1 MTLIALVFVSA
12 IAWFISTLAGG
23 GSPMILIPVVSIWLG
38 SQAVAPVV
46 TLGMFL
52 GNTQR
57 AWLFWDRIDWRLTA
71 WFAPGA
77 IAGAILGAYAFT
89 KIDVAWLEMAIG
101 LFLILSVLGSNWMT
115 PEKSNWRPPVWSF
128 LPLGVVKAVISGLVG
143 SSGQILNPFYL
154 NYGLSKENLIATKS
168 VNVLIIHTV
177 KIITYVSLGV
187 IKPEYLGYGLILSL
201 AAIPGNLLGQQ
212 ILQRMSGQQFRQ
224 VVLAMMLVSGVLM
237 ICQNG
242 EIQVVGS
249 WLLGLGHR
257 V

>member
-1 MTLIALVFVSA
+1 MTLIAVVFVSA
-12 IAWFISTLAGG
+12 IAWLISTLAGG
-23 GSPMILIPVVSIWLG
+23 GSPMILIPFVSIWLG
-38 SQAVAPVV
+38 SQAVAPVI

-57 AWLFWDRIDWRLTA
+57 AWLLWDKIDWRLTA

-77 IAGAILGAYAFT
+77 IAGGILGAYAFT
-89 KIDVAWLEMAIG
+89 KIDVAWLEIAIG
-101 LFLILSVLGSNWMT
+101 LFLILSVLGSNWLT
-115 PEKSNWRPPVWSF
+115 PETNIYQPKIWHF
-128 LPLGVVKAVISGLVG
+128 LPLGVLKAIVSGLVG
-143 SSGQILNPFYL
+143 SSGPILNPFYL
-154 NYGLSKENLIATKS
+154 SYGLSKENMIGTKS
-168 VNVLIIHTV
+168 VHVLIIHTV
-177 KIITYVSLGV
+177 KMITYVSLGV

-212 ILQRMSGQQFRQ
+212 ILERMSGQQFRQ

-249 WLLGLGHR
+249 WLLGLGHH

>member
-1 MTLIALVFVSA
+1 MTLIALIFVSA
-12 IAWFISTLAGG
+12 IAWLISTLAGG

-57 AWLFWDRIDWRLTA
+57 AWLFWDKIDWRLTV
-71 WFAPGA
+71 WFTPGA
-77 IAGAILGAYAFT
+77 IAGGILGAYAFT
-89 KIDVAWLEMAIG
+89 KIDVAWLEIAIG

-115 PEKSNWRPPVWSF
+115 PEKSNWRPPVWYF

>member
-1 MTLIALVFVSA
+1 MTLIALIFVSA
-12 IAWFISTLAGG
+12 IAWLISTLAGG

-57 AWLFWDRIDWRLTA
+57 AWLFWDKIDWRLTV
-71 WFAPGA
+71 WFTPGA
-77 IAGAILGAYAFT
+77 IAGGILGAYAFT
-89 KIDVAWLEMAIG
+89 KIDVAWLEIAIG

-115 PEKSNWRPPVWSF
+115 PEKSNWRTPVWSF

>member
-12 IAWFISTLAGG
+12 IAWLISTLAGG

-57 AWLFWDRIDWRLTA
+57 AWMFWDKIDWRLTA
-71 WFAPGA
+71 WFVPGA
-77 IAGAILGAYAFT
+77 IAGSILGAYAFT
-89 KIDVAWLEMAIG
+89 KIDVAWLEIAIG
-101 LFLILSVLGSNWMT
+101 LFLILSVFGSNWIN
-115 PEKSNWRPPVWSF
+115 PGKSTFSMKIWHF
-128 LPLGVVKAVISGLVG
+128 LPLGVVNAVISGLVG
-143 SSGQILNPFYL
+143 SSGPIINPFYL
-154 NYGLSKENLIATKS
+154 SYGLSKENLIATKS

-249 WLLGLGHR
+249 WLLGLGHH